1 MKINWY
7 SALKKSTIG
16 LLLFYI
22 GLVFSQVTTP
32 ECPVCEVCEAPMSN
46 VWYKLS
52 TDKYGV
58 QQTIKLDMQKGVSYS
73 DGPYYILELKDV
85 ESGEIIFVA
94 FPTFGPWESEIPKE
108 KDPFLDTLDEEF
120 ENLEDYLRNQG
131 GIEIKKKQ

>member
-32 ECPVCEVCEAPMSN
+32 ECPVCDVCEAPMNN

-58 QQTIKLDMQKGVSYS
+58 QQTIKLDMQMGTSYS
-73 DGPYYILELKDV
+73 EGPYYILELKDA

-94 FPTFGPWESEIPKE
+94 FPIIGPWDSEIPKD
-108 KDPFLDTLDEEF
+108 KDPFLEALDEEF
-120 ENLEDYLRNQG
+120 KNLEDYLRATQG
-131 GIEIKKKQ
+131 TEIKKQ

>member
-52 TDKYGV
+52 TDEYGV
-58 QQTIKLDMQKGVSYS
+58 QQTIKLDMQRGISYS
-73 DGPYYILELKDV
+73 EVPYYILELRDIDN
-85 ESGEIIFVA
+85 GEIIFVA
-94 FPTFGPWESEIPKE
+94 FPRFGDWESEMPKE
-108 KDPFLDTLDEEF
+108 KDPFLDALDEEF
-120 ENLEDYLRNQG
+120 KNLEEYLMSKQG
-131 GIEIKKKQ
+131 PEIKKKQ